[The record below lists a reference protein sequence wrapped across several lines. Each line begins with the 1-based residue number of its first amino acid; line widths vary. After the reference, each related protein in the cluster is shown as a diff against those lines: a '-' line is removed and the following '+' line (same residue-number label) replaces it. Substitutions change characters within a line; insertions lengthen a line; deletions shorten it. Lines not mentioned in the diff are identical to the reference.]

1 MTKLEEVKL
10 IKDNYLDTHLKSRV
24 EKRTSIEL
32 QIKLSEGLDPNEK
45 MAEKPLKYDSQGR
58 VMSKEKITRGEYIE
72 ILKKELEEVNREIQ
86 TIIESY

>member
-1 MTKLEEVKL
+1 MKTEEIKS
-10 IKDNYLDTHLKSRV
+10 IKDSFLDTQLKTRI

-32 QIKLSEGLDPNEK
+32 QIKLSEGLDPDEK
-45 MAEKPLKYDSQGR
+45 MAEKPLTYSSQGR
-58 VMSKEKITRGEYIE
+58 VVSKEKITRSEYIE